1 MPARFLVICFL
12 AAAFWVGCSKQPASS
27 PSPSERKIDRA
38 ARPTDLPAA
47 VARTEPSAE
56 APDDAQMA
64 AILGELTQAVRKYSV
79 ERRSVPKTLEELVA
93 RGYLTRAPQAPA
105 GKEFVINKELQV
117 QLVKK

>member
-1 MPARFLVICFL
+1 MPARLLMICL
-12 AAAFWVGCSKQPASS
+12 AAIWVGCGKQPASS
-27 PSPSERKIDRA
+27 PSPAEPKTDRV
-38 ARPTDLPAA
+38 ARPADLPSA
-47 VARTEPSAE
+47 VTRTEPSAE
-56 APDDAQMA
+56 VPDDTQMA

-79 ERRSVPKTLEELVA
+79 ERRSVPKNLEELVA